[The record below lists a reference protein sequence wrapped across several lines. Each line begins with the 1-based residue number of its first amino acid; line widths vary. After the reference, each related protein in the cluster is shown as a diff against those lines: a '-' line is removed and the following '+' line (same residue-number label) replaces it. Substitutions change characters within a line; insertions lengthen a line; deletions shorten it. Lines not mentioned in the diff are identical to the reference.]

1 MSFEFPSF
9 PVIGTEPGF
18 PRAWRWAQARKAIG
32 AAPAILVAAW
42 LFSTG
47 ALAQAPAVPGL
58 GAAGAQGKAEKPASA
73 AQVPAKAEKMA
84 ELGARLASE
93 RKLLEV
99 LDGPNGLSAGAPP
112 GTEQSAL
119 QQRHIRV
126 AFLVSTLVQH
136 MADLEKLDE
145 AAKRRVALEK
155 ELQAWTGLA
164 EKPPYGILLADRLR
178 AEHNSAGTE
187 LDGLRGR
194 KELLRQT
201 TDDLRERLKLA
212 RQQLRQVT
220 EKAER
225 KRTEAEQVQLAWER
239 ESVELTVRVSEAV
252 ISHQETMRQLLDEK
266 IAIAQLDLDLV
277 QRKQEQVAAETRFT
291 EADLAHVRSG
301 LTTERDALLGET
313 ERMTEEYPRLHS
325 AAEAAR
331 KASESLRSAGGRK
344 GETQAQY
351 LARLTRLEQEFE
363 LKQARLDAAAA
374 RIERLRELLDF
385 NRTRGLLWEARY
397 DGFQKQDTRSRLLA
411 REAAEKFEVFLI
423 GAKKQ
428 LEQYYKSANNRVNDI
443 DRRLE
448 NADFPAQNSHLR
460 ELQKIYAEQTNG
472 IQRTLTALDL
482 NLTLAQQMLAEFGG
496 SNSRRSL
503 AERGRQW
510 TAVAADYAAAFWN
523 FELIAVEDTIEVDG
537 KEVVGKRSVTM
548 GKILLALILV
558 VAGYALALVTARM
571 LARVLVRYV
580 GWQPTHAD
588 ILRSWFLAIEL
599 IILVVIVMFWVKI
612 PLTVFA
618 FLGGAVA
625 IGLGFGMQ
633 TMMKNLISGLMV
645 LGERP
650 FRIGDLVEVGSVR
663 GNVTNIGLRAS
674 TITDMNGIETIIPNS
689 TFIEQN
695 LTNWTYTS
703 GRVRFNVKVG
713 VAYGSPVR
721 VVIQLLEEVAGRHG
735 KVLKNPAPEVLF
747 EDFASDALLFSLCY
761 WLDIGGGTVARQV
774 ASDLRAMI
782 EGALAAQGIAIPY
795 PQRDVHLD
803 ATAPLPVRIVPDE
816 GSQVA
821 PAPAPT
827 PLP

>member
-1 MSFEFPSF
+1 MRKILSMTGLTALLLAG
-9 PVIGTEPGF
+9 IT
-18 PRAWRWAQARKAIG
+18 AWLIAGGAPAQAQMI
-32 AAPAILVAAW
+32 
-42 LFSTG
+42 
-47 ALAQAPAVPGL
+47 PGL
-58 GAAGAQGKAEKPASA
+58 PAGAQGKDAKAASDKPASGA
-73 AQVPAKAEKMA
+73 AATVA
-84 ELGARLASE
+84 ELAARLASE

-99 LDGPNGLSAGAPP
+99 LDGPNGLGAGAPP
-112 GTEQSAL
+112 GTEQRSL

-145 AAKRRVALEK
+145 AAKRRVAVEK
-155 ELQAWTGLA
+155 ELQGWAGLA
-164 EKPPYGILLADRLR
+164 EKPPYSILLADRLR
-178 AEHNSAGTE
+178 AERTAAATE
-187 LDGLRGR
+187 LEGLRGR

-212 RQQLRQVT
+212 RQQLRQVA

-225 KRTEAEQVQLAWER
+225 KVTEAEKVQLAWER
-239 ESVELTVRVSEAV
+239 ESAELMVRVTEAV

-291 EADLAHVRSG
+291 EADLAQVRSG
-301 LTTERDALLGET
+301 LTTERDALVAET
-313 ERMTEEYPRLHS
+313 ERMTQEYPRLH
-325 AAEAAR
+325 AAAQAAR
-331 KASESLRSAGGRK
+331 KASESLRAAGGRK

-351 LARLTRLEQEFE
+351 LARLARLEQEFE
-363 LKQARLDAAAA
+363 LKQARLDAGAA

-385 NRTRGLLWEARY
+385 NRTRGLLWDARY
-397 DGFQKQDTRSRLLA
+397 EGYQKQDARSRLQA
-411 REAAEKFEVFLI
+411 REAAERFEVFLT

-428 LEQYYKSANNRVNDI
+428 LEQFYKSANNRVIDI
-443 DRRLE
+443 DRRME

-472 IQRTLTALDL
+472 IQRTLVALDL

-496 SNSRRSL
+496 VNSQRSL
-503 AERGRQW
+503 AERGRHW

-537 KEVVGKRSVTM
+537 KQVVGKRSVTM
-548 GKILLALILV
+548 GKMLLALILV
-558 VAGYALALVTARM
+558 VAGYALALHAARL
-571 LARVLVRYV
+571 LARVLMSYF
-580 GWQPTHAD
+580 GWQPAHAG
-588 ILRSWFLAIEL
+588 ILRSWFLAVEL
-599 IILVVIVMFWVKI
+599 IILIVIVMFWVKI

-650 FRIGDLVEVGSVR
+650 FRVGDLVEVGSVR

-674 TITDMNGIETIIPNS
+674 TITDVNGVETFIPNS

-703 GRVRFNVKVG
+703 GRIRFSVKVG

-721 VVIQLLEEVAGRHG
+721 VVIQLLEDVAARHG
-735 KVLKNPAPEVLF
+735 RVLKHPAPEVLF
-747 EDFASDALLFSLCY
+747 EDFASDALLFSLYY
-761 WLDIGGGTVARQV
+761 WLDVGGGTVARQV

-782 EGALAAQGIAIPY
+782 ESAFAAHGIAIPY
-795 PQRDVHLD
+795 AQRDVHLD
-803 ATAPLPVRIVPDE
+803 ATNPLPVRVVPEEAPCDP
-816 GSQVA
+816 
-821 PAPAPT
+821 PAPAQR
-827 PLP
+827 PLS

>member
-1 MSFEFPSF
+1 MRKILSMTGLTALLLAG
-9 PVIGTEPGF
+9 IT
-18 PRAWRWAQARKAIG
+18 AWLIAGGAPAQAQMI
-32 AAPAILVAAW
+32 
-42 LFSTG
+42 
-47 ALAQAPAVPGL
+47 PGL
-58 GAAGAQGKAEKPASA
+58 PAGAQGKDAKAASDKPASGA
-73 AQVPAKAEKMA
+73 AATVA
-84 ELGARLASE
+84 ELAARLASE

-99 LDGPNGLSAGAPP
+99 LDGPNGLGAGAPP
-112 GTEQSAL
+112 GTEQRSL

-145 AAKRRVALEK
+145 AAKRRVAVEK
-155 ELQAWTGLA
+155 ELQGWAGLA
-164 EKPPYGILLADRLR
+164 EKPPYSILLADRLR
-178 AEHNSAGTE
+178 AERTAAATE
-187 LDGLRGR
+187 LEGLRGR

-212 RQQLRQVT
+212 RQQLRQVA

-225 KRTEAEQVQLAWER
+225 KVTEAEKVQLAWER
-239 ESVELTVRVSEAV
+239 ESAELMVRVTEAV

-291 EADLAHVRSG
+291 EADLAQVRSG
-301 LTTERDALLGET
+301 LTTERDALVAET
-313 ERMTEEYPRLHS
+313 ERMTQEYPRLH
-325 AAEAAR
+325 AAAQAAR
-331 KASESLRSAGGRK
+331 KASESLRAAGGRK

-351 LARLTRLEQEFE
+351 LARLARLEQEFE
-363 LKQARLDAAAA
+363 LKQARLDAGAA

-385 NRTRGLLWEARY
+385 NRTRGLLWDARY
-397 DGFQKQDTRSRLLA
+397 EGYQKQDARSRLQA
-411 REAAEKFEVFLI
+411 REAAERFEVFLT

-428 LEQYYKSANNRVNDI
+428 LEQFYKSANNRVIDI
-443 DRRLE
+443 DRRME

-472 IQRTLTALDL
+472 IQRTLVALDL

-496 SNSRRSL
+496 SSNSQRSL
-503 AERGRQW
+503 AERGRHW

-537 KEVVGKRSVTM
+537 KQVVGKRSVTM
-548 GKILLALILV
+548 GKMLLALILV
-558 VAGYALALVTARM
+558 VAGYALALHAARL
-571 LARVLVRYV
+571 LARVLMSYF
-580 GWQPTHAD
+580 GWQPAHAG
-588 ILRSWFLAIEL
+588 ILRSWFLAVEL
-599 IILVVIVMFWVKI
+599 IILIVIVMFWVKI

-650 FRIGDLVEVGSVR
+650 FRVGDLVEVGSVR

-674 TITDMNGIETIIPNS
+674 TITDVNGVETFIPNS

-703 GRVRFNVKVG
+703 GRIRFSVKVG

-721 VVIQLLEEVAGRHG
+721 VVIQLLEDVAARHG
-735 KVLKNPAPEVLF
+735 RVLKHPAPEVLF
-747 EDFASDALLFSLCY
+747 EDFASDALLFSLYY
-761 WLDIGGGTVARQV
+761 WLDVGGGTVARQV

-782 EGALAAQGIAIPY
+782 ESAFAAHGIAIPY
-795 PQRDVHLD
+795 AQRDVHLD
-803 ATAPLPVRIVPDE
+803 ATNPLPVRVVPEEAPCDP
-816 GSQVA
+816 
-821 PAPAPT
+821 PAPAQR
-827 PLP
+827 PLS